1 MVWELD
7 AAATAECCHVAVY
20 RRCSTADAVADAT
33 EYTRCKNFLDDWGRV
48 DTTFCKYANDEI
60 PNST

>member
-1 MVWELD
+1 MVWELY

-33 EYTRCKNFLDDWGRV
+33 ELAAKISWTIGGGGA
-48 DTTFCKYANDEI
+48 DTAFCKYAHDET